1 MAMNIRIRMIITTTK
16 GKEQEVAARRIT
28 VTREKVNI
36 TRMKV
41 KRPIKTKARNRIKN
55 TNLTRKMEEI
65 DRKQLEQMLDVKRRK
80 LLMLLSVLKLPNSNN
95 SFSSST
101 VKRHLEQQQQAET
114 DKRSHLKIFLLFSK
128 IPNEVTVLN
137 ENRFSNQRTYCL
149 L

>member
-65 DRKQLEQMLDVKRRK
+65 DQKQLEQMLDVKRRK

-101 VKRHLEQQQQAET
+101 VKRHLEQQHQAET